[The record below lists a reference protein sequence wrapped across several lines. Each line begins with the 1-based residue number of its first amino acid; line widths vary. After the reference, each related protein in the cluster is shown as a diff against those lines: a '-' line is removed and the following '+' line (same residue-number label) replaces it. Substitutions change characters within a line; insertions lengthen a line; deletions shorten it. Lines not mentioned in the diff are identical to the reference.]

1 MEEEGSRFDEL
12 VADALD
18 GLPDWV
24 ARSLDNLE
32 VIVDDEPPREEPH
45 LLGRYEGVPKT
56 HRGVG
61 YSGVIPDRVTL
72 FRSTIDAVA
81 GGDDERLRAVI
92 EHTIRHEL
100 AHYFGIDDNRLRE
113 IGAY

>member
-1 MEEEGSRFDEL
+1 MRESVSRFEQL

-18 GLPDWV
+18 GLPEWV

-32 VIVDDEPPREEPH
+32 VIVDEDPPPGEPH
-45 LLGRYEGVPKT
+45 LLGRYEGIPKT
-56 HRGVG
+56 NRGVG

-72 FRSTIDAVA
+72 YRSTISEQA
-81 GGDDERLRAVI
+81 GGDDDRLRIVI
-92 EHTIRHEL
+92 ERTLHHEL
-100 AHYFGIDDNRLRE
+100 AHYFGIDDDRLRE

>member
-1 MEEEGSRFDEL
+1 MVEPSLFEQL

-24 ARSLDNLE
+24 ADSLDNLE
-32 VIVDDEPPREEPH
+32 VIVDEEPPADEPH

-56 HRGVG
+56 NRGFG

-72 FRSTIDAVA
+72 YRSTILAEA
-81 GGDDERLRAVI
+81 HGSDERLRAVI
-92 EHTIRHEL
+92 EHTLRHEIG
-100 AHYFGIDDNRLRE
+100 HYFGIDDDRLRE

>member
-1 MEEEGSRFDEL
+1 VIEPGLFEEL

-18 GLPDWV
+18 GLPEWV
-24 ARSLDNLE
+24 ADSLDNLE
-32 VIVDDEPPREEPH
+32 VIVDEEPPPDEPH

-56 HRGVG
+56 NRGFG

-72 FRSTIDAVA
+72 YRSTIVAVA
-81 GGDDERLRAVI
+81 GGNDERLRAVI
-92 EHTIRHEL
+92 EHTLRHEIG
-100 AHYFGIDDNRLRE
+100 HYFGIDDDRLRE